1 MLRSV
6 LIPADFTE
14 ESTLLTDF
22 AAGLGAIGVRR
33 AVLGHCVEASGL
45 EGPVIVASVD
55 RARERMRDR
64 AADLAAAGLDVEV
77 RVVTGQT
84 AHAMIAL
91 ASETHVDAVVSGT
104 HGKTVLDRLIGGS
117 VSEDLLVNADR
128 PSLFCRFR
136 LLRNAARPADLAQG
150 FGRAPVIP
158 TDFSA
163 SSMRAFTTALE
174 IPKSSAGTFY
184 LLHVVDGALSGDEL
198 RKVEEGA
205 EFQLANMVAMAAE
218 RGITARSIIRRG
230 EPGREALRELDERR
244 ASGVV
249 TGSRGRGLLT
259 EAVLGSVSMTLLRQA
274 SCPVMVVP

>member
-14 ESTLLTDF
+14 ETRLLTGF
-22 AAGLGAIGVRR
+22 AAGLGALGVRR
-33 AVLGHCVEASGL
+33 AVLAHCVEASGL

-55 RARERMRDR
+55 RARERIWDTAGDM
-64 AADLAAAGLDVEV
+64 AAAGLDVEV
-77 RVVTGQT
+77 RVVTGET

-104 HGKTVLDRLIGGS
+104 HGKTVLDRLLGGS
-117 VSEDLLVNADR
+117 VSEDLLANADR

-136 LLRNAARPADLAQG
+136 LLRNAGKPSDLARG
-150 FGRAPVIP
+150 MGRTLVIP

-163 SSMRAFTTALE
+163 SSLRALNTALE
-174 IPKSSAGTFY
+174 LPKGSVGMLY
-184 LLHVVDGALSGDEL
+184 LLHVLDGAFSGDAL
-198 RKVEEGA
+198 RKAEEGV

-218 RGITARSIIRRG
+218 RGITARSVIRRG
-230 EPGREALRELDERR
+230 EPGREVLRELDERR
-244 ASGVV
+244 ASGVF
-249 TGSRGRGLLT
+249 TGSRGCGVWT
-259 EAVLGSVSMTLLRQA
+259 EAVLGSVSMMLLRQA